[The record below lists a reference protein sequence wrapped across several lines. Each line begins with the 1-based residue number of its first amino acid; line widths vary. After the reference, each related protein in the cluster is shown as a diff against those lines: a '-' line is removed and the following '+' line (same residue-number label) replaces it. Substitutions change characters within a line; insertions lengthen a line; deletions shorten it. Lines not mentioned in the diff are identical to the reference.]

1 MSKSRVRGWAA
12 NYVVLLLA
20 VVAAGCGS
28 SGDTS
33 EENAAPEYAATP
45 RKSLESWVTAVRT
58 GESMMCRLLG
68 PRPCKTAL
76 VKNNLLP
83 AVRAE
88 MRGLNGELHYGAIDI
103 GAPEARIVIGV
114 VSGDSPVAYAVPVAR
129 GTTQWSID
137 DEETLG
143 PTPPRAVLERPD
155 PATPLESGRTQ
166 ISFTAAA
173 HRPGSNYPGAELWID
188 SRHVDGRLHLDIP
201 PSLDTHAER
210 IDLEKVRWI
219 GAAPLLPGRHVIVAG
234 VKGDGGVSAD
244 AWVLTVR

>member
-1 MSKSRVRGWAA
+1 MIGRST
-12 NYVVLLLA
+12 YLVLLVA
-20 VVAAGCGS
+20 VVIAGCGS
-28 SGDTS
+28 SGDAS
-33 EENAAPEYAATP
+33 EENAAPAYAATP
-45 RKSLESWVTAVRT
+45 RKSLESWVTAVRSDDI
-58 GESMMCRLLG
+58 EMMCRLLG
-68 PRPCKTAL
+68 PRPCKKAL

-88 MRGLNGELHYGAIDI
+88 MRGLKGELHYGAIDV

-166 ISFTAAA
+166 ISFTASAD
-173 HRPGSNYPGAELWID
+173 RPGSNYPNAELWID
-188 SRHVDGRLHLDIP
+188 SRHVDGRLDIP
-201 PSLDTHAER
+201 PFDPEGER
-210 IDLEKVRWI
+210 FDPETIRWI
-219 GAAPLLPGRHVIVAG
+219 GTARLVPGRHVMVAG
-234 VKGDGGVSAD
+234 VKGDGGVSAN